1 MEIESKMLKAFMDQQ
16 KVDPKIADKQADLNQ
31 QALEERHKEFEKEL
45 EDKLAAA
52 PPSLFKLLNLRTELK
67 DGELNQKTIP
77 HPKLA
82 GYDHSLEQVRMKFKQ
97 PESRGNTGEQT
108 YEVVDNTP
116 PDDMRGEIGIDWG
129 SLGDTLIGL
138 S

>member
-1 MEIESKMLKAFMDQQ
+1 METESEMWKAFLDQQ
-16 KVDPKIADKQADLNQ
+16 RVNPKTADDQADLTQ

-52 PPSLFKLLNLRTELK
+52 PPSLFKLLNLKTELK
-67 DGELNQKTIP
+67 DGSLNQKTEP

-108 YEVVDNTP
+108 YEVVDNSP

-129 SLGDTLIGL
+129 SLGDSLIGL
-138 S
+138 Y

>member
-1 MEIESKMLKAFMDQQ
+1 MEIESKVLKAFIDQQ
-16 KVDPKIADKQADLNQ
+16 KVDPKIVDKQADLDQ
-31 QALEERHKEFEKEL
+31 QAIEERYQELEKEI
-45 EDKLAAA
+45 EDKLAAT

-67 DGELNQKTIP
+67 DGELNQKTEP
-77 HPKLA
+77 HSKLA
-82 GYDHSLEQVRMKFKQ
+82 GYDHSLERVRMKFKQ
-97 PESRGNTGEQT
+97 PESRGEQP

-129 SLGDTLIGL
+129 SLGDSLIGL

>member
-1 MEIESKMLKAFMDQQ
+1 MEIESKVLKAFMDQQ
-16 KVDPKIADKQADLNQ
+16 KVDPKIADKQADLDQ
-31 QALEERHKEFEKEL
+31 QAIEKRHKELEKEL

-67 DGELNQKTIP
+67 DGEVNQKTEP
-77 HPKLA
+77 HPKIA

-97 PESRGNTGEQT
+97 PESRGDAGEQP

-129 SLGDTLIGL
+129 SLGDILAGL
-138 S
+138 